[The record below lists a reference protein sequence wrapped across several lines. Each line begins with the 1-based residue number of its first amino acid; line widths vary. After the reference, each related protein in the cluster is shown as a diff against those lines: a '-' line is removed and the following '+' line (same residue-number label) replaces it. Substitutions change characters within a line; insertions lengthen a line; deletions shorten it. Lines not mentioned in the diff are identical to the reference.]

1 MDRSGGCEPERK
13 SAGEAVKTKPLMPF
27 QAVTQSGLLP
37 SHDLVEIIDRLHK
50 AAGGSVGSVSWVDVT
65 GKPTFAAVALTGL
78 YGDLIGIPATFAP
91 ADHSHAQADVTGLVA
106 ALAAKQPAGSYAT
119 GAQGALADTA
129 SQPGHTH
136 AQADVTGL
144 QAALDAKQGLVLGG
158 VATITL
164 PGWRRSHIQTVAAV
178 GVTPAHR
185 VFATLG
191 AFAAT
196 DINNP
201 ELLDIAA
208 ISVAPGTDQITIT
221 AAFASPASGPIP
233 INWSAM

>member
-1 MDRSGGCEPERK
+1 M
-13 SAGEAVKTKPLMPF
+13 KTKPLMPF

-50 AAGGSVGSVSWVDVT
+50 AAGGSVGSVSWGDVAD
-65 GKPTFAAVALTGL
+65 KPTFAAVALTGL
-78 YGDLIGIPATFAP
+78 YGDLVGIPADFPPSAHT
-91 ADHSHAQADVTGLVA
+91 HII
-106 ALAAKQPAGSYAT
+106 
-119 GAQGALADTA
+119 ADTV
-129 SQPGHTH
+129 
-136 AQADVTGL
+136 DL
-144 QAALDAKQGLVLGG
+144 QDALDAKQGLVLGG
-158 VATITL
+158 VATLTL

-196 DINNP
+196 DINDP

-233 INWSAM
+233 INWSAL